1 MKKKTILFSLMLF
14 VASISFAQEKKQ
26 EQPKDTTI
34 AVTLNINQFRAL
46 LFTIDNSIDSK
57 KTSKEILDFLQQ
69 NARMVNP
76 TTDWNKKAQ
85 EAAKEIEKPKEKAK
99 N

>member
-1 MKKKTILFSLMLF
+1 MKTRSILLAMMLL
-14 VASISFAQEKKQ
+14 VASASFAQDKPKAQ

-46 LFTIDNSIDSK
+46 LTVIDINIDSK
-57 KTSKEILDFLQQ
+57 KTSKELIDFLQQ
-69 NARMVNP
+69 NARIVNQTPP
-76 TTDWNKKAQ
+76 TPKK
-85 EAAKEIEKPKEKAK
+85 EEKKEDKPK